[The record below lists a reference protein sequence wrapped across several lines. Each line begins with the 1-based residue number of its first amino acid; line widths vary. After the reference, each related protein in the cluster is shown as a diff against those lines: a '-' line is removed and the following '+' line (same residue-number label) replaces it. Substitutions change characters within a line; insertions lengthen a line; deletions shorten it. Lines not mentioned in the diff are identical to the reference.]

1 MKTLLFLMLMALT
14 SSAFAA
20 GELGVGF
27 MVGQPVGV
35 TAKKYVNSTQAID
48 AGAGWS
54 IGRNPHFILHSDYL
68 WHNEN
73 ALYFQ
78 DDTPLD
84 LYFGVGGRLSFDD
97 EIELGVRLP
106 IGLAYFFSDR
116 GAEAFFEMAPIMN
129 VVPDT
134 SLELNALVGLRIY
147 F

>member
-1 MKTLLFLMLMALT
+1 MKTLLFLVFMLFLVPAY
-14 SSAFAA
+14 AA

-35 TAKKYVNSTQAID
+35 TAKKWVSSTQAID

-54 IGRNPHFILHSDYL
+54 IGRNPHFNLHSDYL
-68 WHNEN
+68 WHKTD

-84 LYFGVGGRLSFDD
+84 FYFGAGARLSFDD
-97 EIELGVRLP
+97 EIELGARVP
-106 IGLAYFFSDR
+106 VGLAHFFNDR
-116 GAEAFFEMAPIMN
+116 GAEAFFEIAPVMN
-129 VVPDT
+129 LIPET
-134 SLELNALVGLRIY
+134 NLEGDVMLGLRIY

>member
-1 MKTLLFLMLMALT
+1 MSVLT
-14 SSAFAA
+14 PTFAA
-20 GELGVGF
+20 GDLGVGF
-27 MVGQPVGV
+27 MIGQPVGV
-35 TAKKYVNSTQAID
+35 TAKKWTSSSQAID

-54 IGRNPHFILHSDYL
+54 IGRNPHFSLHSDYL
-68 WHNEN
+68 WHKEN

-78 DDTPLD
+78 DSTPLD
-84 LYFGVGGRLSFDD
+84 LYFGAGGRLNFDD

-116 GAEAFFEMAPIMN
+116 GAEAFLELAPVMN
-129 VVPDT
+129 LVPDT